1 MKIKIMAAT
10 AAVLMVAA
18 CGSPK
23 PEIPSQPQQKG
34 SPPDTGS
41 ITIEGDAAEPVNQ
54 IAIRAIA
61 DLEQYW
67 GENFPELYGE
77 DFAPIS
83 GGYYAIADG
92 SAAPPCTT
100 EPEEVADNAF
110 YCGSEDVVAWDA
122 KYLLPDLQSRFGE
135 FVIPVVM
142 AHEFGHAVQARSNFT
157 ARTVTRELQA
167 DCFAGAWARHAQDDG
182 VFEVTSSGLD
192 SALAGVLDLRDNPGT
207 AKTDP
212 DAHGS
217 GFDRVGAFQDG
228 FDNGLD
234 RCKEYRDDEPMVLA
248 LPFNNIADA
257 AAEGNAPYDSIV
269 NGVPYDLEDY
279 WTQLYPE
286 LTGGQAWTPVAGLA
300 AFDPAD
306 PPMCGDQS
314 AEGYSLFYC
323 VPDDYVGWDN
333 VETMPEVYRQGGD
346 YAVSTLLATQYG
358 LAALTR
364 LGDESDEKTSTL
376 RADCL
381 AGGYTASVILHNRAE
396 TSSWSISPGD
406 LDEGIKALLV
416 FRGDGDAERQGAG
429 TDRVRA
435 FREGVINGAESCL
448 DYQN

>member
-1 MKIKIMAAT
+1 MTVKVWVAA
-10 AAVLMVAA
+10 AAALMVAS
-18 CGSPK
+18 CGSPQ
-23 PEIPSQPQQKG
+23 PENPSQSPQKS
-34 SPPDTGS
+34 SPPAAGS
-41 ITIEGDAAEPVNQ
+41 ITVEGDTSAPVNQ
-54 IAIRAIA
+54 IAITAIA

-67 GENFPELYGE
+67 SQNYPELYGE
-77 DFAPIS
+77 DFEQIS
-83 GGYYAIADG
+83 GGYYAVTAD
-92 SAAPPCTT
+92 SPAPPCTT
-100 EPEEVADNAF
+100 APEEVSGNAF
-110 YCGSEDVVAWDA
+110 YCSTEDVVAWDA
-122 KYLLPDLQSRFGE
+122 QGLLPDLQSRFGD

-142 AHEFGHAVQARSNFT
+142 AHEFGHAIQARSNFT

-167 DCFAGAWARHAQDDG
+167 DCFAGAWARHAKDDG
-182 VFEVTSSGLD
+182 VFEVSSGGLD
-192 SALAGVLDLRDNPGT
+192 TALAGVLDLRDNPGT
-207 AKTDP
+207 SKTDP

-217 GFDRVGAFQDG
+217 GFDRTSAFQDG

-234 RCKEYRDDEPMVLA
+234 RCKQYRDDEPMVLA

-257 AAEGNAPYDSIV
+257 ASEGNAPYDSIV

-286 LTGGQAWTPVAGLA
+286 LTNGQAWPPVAGLE
-300 AFDPAD
+300 AFDPAN
-306 PPMCGDQS
+306 PPVCGDQS
-314 AEGYSLFYC
+314 TEGYSLFYC

-358 LAALTR
+358 LAALSR
-364 LGDESDEKTSTL
+364 LGDDSDEKTSTL

-416 FRGDGDAERQGAG
+416 FRGDGDADRQGAG
-429 TDRVRA
+429 FDRVRA

>member
-1 MKIKIMAAT
+1 MNFKIIASA
-10 AAVLMVAA
+10 AAVLVTAA
-18 CGSPK
+18 CGSPA
-23 PEIPSQPQQKG
+23 PEIPSPSQTKG
-34 SPPDTGS
+34 APPDTSS
-41 ITIEGDAAEPVNQ
+41 ITIEGDAAAPVNQ
-54 IAIRAIA
+54 IAIQAIA

-67 GENFPELYGE
+67 AENYPKLYGE
-77 DFAPIS
+77 DFEQIS
-83 GGYYAIADG
+83 GGYYAITAD
-92 SAAPPCTT
+92 SPAPPCTT
-100 EPEEVADNAF
+100 EPEEVSGNAF
-110 YCGSEDVVAWDA
+110 YCSTEDVVAWDSQM
-122 KYLLPDLQSRFGE
+122 LLPKLQSQFGD

-142 AHEFGHAVQARSNFT
+142 AHEFGHAIQARSNFT

-167 DCFAGAWARHAQDDG
+167 DCFAGAWARHAKDDG
-182 VFEVTSSGLD
+182 VFEVTSAGLD
-192 SALAGVLDLRDNPGT
+192 TALAGVLDLRDNPGT

-217 GFDRVGAFQDG
+217 GFDRTSAFQDG

-248 LPFNNIADA
+248 LPFNNIEDA

-286 LTGGQAWTPVAGLA
+286 LTNGQAWTPVAGLE

-314 AEGYSLFYC
+314 TGGYSLFYC

-333 VETMPEVYRQGGD
+333 VETMPRVYEQGGD

-416 FRGDGDAERQGAG
+416 FRGDGDVDRQGAG
-429 TDRVRA
+429 FDRVRA
-435 FREGVINGAESCL
+435 FREGVINGAENCL

>member
-10 AAVLMVAA
+10 AAILMVAA

>member
-1 MKIKIMAAT
+1 MNFKIMAAA
-10 AAVLMVAA
+10 AAVLVTAA
-18 CGSPK
+18 CGSPA
-23 PEIPSQPQQKG
+23 PEIPSPSQTKG
-34 SPPDTGS
+34 APPDTSS
-41 ITIEGDAAEPVNQ
+41 ITIEGDASAPVNQ
-54 IAIRAIA
+54 IAIQAIA

-67 GENFPELYGE
+67 AENYPELYGQ
-77 DFAPIS
+77 DFEQIS
-83 GGYYAIADG
+83 GGYYAITAD
-92 SAAPPCTT
+92 SPAPPCTT
-100 EPEEVADNAF
+100 EPEEVAGNAF
-110 YCGSEDVVAWDA
+110 YCSTEDVVAWDSQD
-122 KYLLPDLQSRFGE
+122 LLPTLQSKFGD

-142 AHEFGHAVQARSNFT
+142 AHEFGHAIQARSNFT

-167 DCFAGAWARHAQDDG
+167 DCFAGAWARHAKDDG
-182 VFEVTSSGLD
+182 VFEVTSAGLD
-192 SALAGVLDLRDNPGT
+192 TALAGVLDLRDNPGT

-217 GFDRVGAFQDG
+217 GFDRTSAFQDG

-248 LPFNNIADA
+248 LPFNNIEDA

-286 LTGGQAWTPVAGLA
+286 LTNGQAWTPVAGLE

-314 AEGYSLFYC
+314 TGGYSLFYC

-333 VETMPEVYRQGGD
+333 VETMPRVYDQGGD

-416 FRGDGDAERQGAG
+416 FRGDGDVDRQGAG
-429 TDRVRA
+429 FDRVRA

>member
-1 MKIKIMAAT
+1 MNFKIMAAA
-10 AAVLMVAA
+10 AAVLVTAA
-18 CGSPK
+18 CGSPA
-23 PEIPSQPQQKG
+23 PEIPSPSQTKG
-34 SPPDTGS
+34 APPDTSS
-41 ITIEGDAAEPVNQ
+41 ITIEGDASAPVNQ
-54 IAIRAIA
+54 IAIQAIA

-67 GENFPELYGE
+67 AENYPKLYGQ
-77 DFAPIS
+77 DFEQIS
-83 GGYYAIADG
+83 GGYYAVTAD
-92 SAAPPCTT
+92 SPAPPCTT
-100 EPEEVADNAF
+100 EPEEVAGNAF
-110 YCGSEDVVAWDA
+110 YCSTEDVVAWDSQE
-122 KYLLPDLQSRFGE
+122 LLPTLQSKFGD

-142 AHEFGHAVQARSNFT
+142 AHEFGHAIQARSNFT

-167 DCFAGAWARHAQDDG
+167 DCFAGAWARHAKDDG
-182 VFEVTSSGLD
+182 VFEVTSGGLD
-192 SALAGVLDLRDNPGT
+192 TALAGVLDLRDNPGT

-217 GFDRVGAFQDG
+217 GFDRTSAFQDG

-248 LPFNNIADA
+248 LPFNNIEDA

-286 LTGGQAWTPVAGLA
+286 LTNGQAWTPVAGLE

-314 AEGYSLFYC
+314 TGGYSLFYC

-333 VETMPEVYRQGGD
+333 VETMPRVYEQGGD

-416 FRGDGDAERQGAG
+416 FRGDGDADRQGAG
-429 TDRVRA
+429 FDRVRA